1 MNLNLTK
8 AIVFFDL
15 ETTGLN
21 ISTDKI
27 IEIAL
32 LKINPDQS
40 EEEFVKRINPGMLIP
55 AESTE
60 IHGITNAD
68 VKDCVTFDKV
78 AEEIKAFIGDA
89 DLAGYN
95 SNRFDV
101 PFLIEELL
109 NVNVQLDLDN
119 RRFIDVQTI
128 FHKMEQ
134 RTLEAALKFYCDE
147 ELNNAHNAA
156 ADTLATYKVLK
167 GQLDRYP
174 DTVKNDMD
182 FLAEFSQNNG
192 KNKKIDFVGR
202 LAINDKNEP
211 IYNFG
216 KHAGKTLAE
225 VYEQEPGYYRWILD
239 NNFPKI
245 TKAMLN
251 KHMAPI
257 LEKAKIDRQKRREYK
272 TQKMENK
279 INQLKDKF
287 NN

>member
-182 FLAEFSQNNG
+182 FLAEFTQNNG

-202 LAINDKNEP
+202 LAINYKNEP
-211 IYNFG
+211 IY
-216 KHAGKTLAE
+216 
-225 VYEQEPGYYRWILD
+225 
-239 NNFPKI
+239 
-245 TKAMLN
+245 
-251 KHMAPI
+251 APC
-257 LEKAKIDRQKRREYK
+257 
-272 TQKMENK
+272 TQ
-279 INQLKDKF
+279 
-287 NN
+287 

>member
-101 PFLIEELL
+101 PFLMLH
-109 NVNVQLDLDN
+109 
-119 RRFIDVQTI
+119 
-128 FHKMEQ
+128 FHPS
-134 RTLEAALKFYCDE
+134 L
-147 ELNNAHNAA
+147 H
-156 ADTLATYKVLK
+156 VL
-167 GQLDRYP
+167 
-174 DTVKNDMD
+174 
-182 FLAEFSQNNG
+182 
-192 KNKKIDFVGR
+192 
-202 LAINDKNEP
+202 
-211 IYNFG
+211 
-216 KHAGKTLAE
+216 
-225 VYEQEPGYYRWILD
+225 
-239 NNFPKI
+239 
-245 TKAMLN
+245 
-251 KHMAPI
+251 
-257 LEKAKIDRQKRREYK
+257 
-272 TQKMENK
+272 
-279 INQLKDKF
+279 
-287 NN
+287 

>member
-8 AIVFFDL
+8 PIVFFDL

-32 LKINPDQS
+32 LKIHPDQS
-40 EEEFVKRINPGMLIP
+40 EEEYSKRVNPGIPIP

-60 IHGITNAD
+60 IHGISNDD
-68 VKDCVTFDKV
+68 VKDSPAFK
-78 AEEIKAFIGDA
+78 EIAQEVKDFIGDA

-101 PFLIEELL
+101 PFLLEEML
-109 NVNVQLDLDN
+109 NEDVEIDLTG

-147 ELNNAHNAA
+147 ELDNAHNAA

-182 FLAEFSQNNG
+182 FLQEFTQTG
-192 KNKKIDFVGR
+192 KHKKIDFVGR
-202 LAINDKNEP
+202 LAINEDGAV

-216 KHAGKTLAE
+216 KHNGKTLE
-225 VYEQEPGYYRWILD
+225 EIYQQEPGYYRWILD
-239 NNFPKI
+239 NNFPRI
-245 TKAMLN
+245 TKSILSR
-251 KHMAPI
+251 HMAPI
-257 LEKAKIDRQKRREYK
+257 LEKAKAERIKRKEQKEKR
-272 TQKMENK
+272 MENK
-279 INQLKDKF
+279 LDKLKSKF